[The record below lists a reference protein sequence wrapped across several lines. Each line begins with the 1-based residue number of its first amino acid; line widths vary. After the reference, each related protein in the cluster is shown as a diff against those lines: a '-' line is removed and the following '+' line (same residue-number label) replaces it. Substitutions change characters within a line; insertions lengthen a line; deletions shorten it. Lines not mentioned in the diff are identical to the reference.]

1 MNTNIIKL
9 SFSFF
14 LVLLIFVIFGSTIFF
29 KFNIIYDHHVVSLLG
44 PDKYLGFEDFIKY
57 INKIILQIQ
66 GFYMR
71 VILTHFWL
79 PFETIIF
86 QDNPSFFYLSR
97 IVIIS
102 TFFVTLFFLSSNLI
116 GNYFSLIL
124 TTLFISSYSIAD
136 ISTRILT
143 SEIVSIIALIF
154 LFPTIFKFIRLNN
167 FHNYKIN
174 LTKINI
180 FIYFIFFNILILSKE
195 SFTPFIIFSFLIV
208 YLYLNRKIENSLF
221 LITNLLIIL
230 IFILYC
236 ALVFGFIN
244 KNLELVSSGSLSGIL
259 DFDLKNCIRIIYKFS
274 KYFFVNYA
282 IHILIFFYIFAKYR
296 NTIKLTRFYIIS
308 FVSISFIFFQF
319 VIYNGDLPSNIRY
332 DFILDLLFYFN
343 SLFFLHFLKRNNF
356 YFFKSK
362 IVSIFFIFLLSLLI
376 SKISILQNTYKNVQE
391 KKNDTIYFNQTI
403 KNIKELSLSSPNLEI
418 LVIATNV
425 WDYEPISS
433 IYKFLKY
440 ENINNEIFL
449 KLAFNKDNIKNKTEL
464 IFYDRLND
472 VSFQKDHLNAWSENP
487 GIDWGYSNLKKFSD
501 SKKCI
506 EIIIYGPLT
515 QREIKKKIES
525 RCIYSINYFF
535 PSKVNDLL

>member
-29 KFNIIYDHHVVSLLG
+29 KFYIIDDHHVVSLLG
-44 PDKYLGFEDFIKY
+44 PDKYLGFEDFNKY

-102 TFFVTLFFLSSNLI
+102 TFFVTLFFFSSNLI

-174 LTKINI
+174 LTKIDI
-180 FIYFIFFNILILSKE
+180 FIYFTFFNILILSKE
-195 SFTPFIIFSFLIV
+195 SLTPFIIFTFAIV
-208 YLYLNRKIENSLF
+208 YLYLKKKIENSLF
-221 LITNLLIIL
+221 LIINLVI
-230 IFILYC
+230 IFIFMLYC
-236 ALVFGFIN
+236 ALVIGFVN
-244 KNLELVSSGSLSGIL
+244 KNLGLVSSGTLNGIL

-274 KYFFVNYA
+274 IYFFINYS
-282 IHILIFFYIFAKYR
+282 IHILIFFYIFAKYK
-296 NTIKLTRFYIIS
+296 NTIKLSKFCVIS
-308 FVSISFIFFQF
+308 SISILFIFSQF
-319 VIYNGDLPSNIRY
+319 VIYNGNLPSHIRY
-332 DFILDLLFYFN
+332 DFVLDLLFYFN
-343 SLFFLHFLKRNNF
+343 SLFFLFFLKKNNF
-356 YFFKSK
+356 YFYKFK
-362 IVSIFFIFLLSLLI
+362 ITSIFLIFLLSLLI
-376 SKISILQNTYKNVQE
+376 SKISVLQNTYKNVQQ
-391 KKNDTIYFNQTI
+391 KKNDSIYFNQTI
-403 KNIKELSLSSPNLEI
+403 KKIKKLSLENSNLEI
-418 LVIATNV
+418 LVTATNV

-433 IYKFLKY
+433 VYKFFKY
-440 ENINNEIFL
+440 EDIKNEIFL
-449 KLAFNKDNIKNKTEL
+449 RLTFNKDDIKNKTEL
-464 IFYDRLND
+464 IFYNRLND
-472 VSFQKDHLNAWSENP
+472 VSFQRDKLNEWSKHPN
-487 GIDWGYSNLKKFSD
+487 IDWGYSDLKKFNN

-506 EIIIYGPLT
+506 EIVIYGPLI
-515 QREIKKKIES
+515 QREIIKKIEN
-525 RCIYSINYFF
+525 RCDNFINYFF

>member
-9 SFSFF
+9 SFTFF
-14 LVLLIFVIFGSTIFF
+14 LVFFIFVLFGSTIFF
-29 KFNIIYDHHVVSLLG
+29 KFNIIDDHHVVSLLG
-44 PDKYLGFEDFIKY
+44 PDNYLGFEDFIKY

-86 QDNPSFFYLSR
+86 QDNPGFFYLSR

-102 TFFVTLFFLSSNLI
+102 TFFVALFFLSSNLI

-154 LFPTIFKFIRLNN
+154 LFTTIFKFIRLNN

-195 SFTPFIIFSFLIV
+195 SFAPFIIFSFLIV

-221 LITNLLIIL
+221 LIANLLIIL

-244 KNLELVSSGSLSGIL
+244 KNLELVSSSPLSGIL
-259 DFDLKNCIRIIYKFS
+259 DF
-274 KYFFVNYA
+274 
-282 IHILIFFYIFAKYR
+282 
-296 NTIKLTRFYIIS
+296 
-308 FVSISFIFFQF
+308 
-319 VIYNGDLPSNIRY
+319 
-332 DFILDLLFYFN
+332 
-343 SLFFLHFLKRNNF
+343 
-356 YFFKSK
+356 
-362 IVSIFFIFLLSLLI
+362 
-376 SKISILQNTYKNVQE
+376 
-391 KKNDTIYFNQTI
+391 
-403 KNIKELSLSSPNLEI
+403 
-418 LVIATNV
+418 
-425 WDYEPISS
+425 
-433 IYKFLKY
+433 
-440 ENINNEIFL
+440 
-449 KLAFNKDNIKNKTEL
+449 
-464 IFYDRLND
+464 
-472 VSFQKDHLNAWSENP
+472 
-487 GIDWGYSNLKKFSD
+487 
-501 SKKCI
+501 
-506 EIIIYGPLT
+506 
-515 QREIKKKIES
+515 
-525 RCIYSINYFF
+525 
-535 PSKVNDLL
+535 